1 MGSNYAWDD
10 PKRRMAENM
19 CVYCSRTS
27 SFTAPCKTALG
38 RETTR
43 AINECVKNYT
53 AFLNNS
59 KLEPF
64 YAPVQ

>member
-1 MGSNYAWDD
+1 
-10 PKRRMAENM
+10 MAENM
-19 CVYCSRTS
+19 CVYCDRSS

-43 AINECVKNYT
+43 RINECVKSYT

-64 YAPVQ
+64 YAPVD